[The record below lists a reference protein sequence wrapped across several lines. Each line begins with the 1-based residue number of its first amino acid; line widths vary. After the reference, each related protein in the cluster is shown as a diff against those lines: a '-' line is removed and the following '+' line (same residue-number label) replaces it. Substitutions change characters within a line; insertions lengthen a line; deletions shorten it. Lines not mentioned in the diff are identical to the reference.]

1 MKCFGNTLI
10 ATFTSKL
17 VALASGVPIS
27 FWFTEEFITVV
38 SAVIGPIAHGTLFN
52 AVSIITLKVIRSAL
66 LIRVQ

>member
-1 MKCFGNTLI
+1 MTKVVLKNLLGNTLI

-52 AVSIITLKVIRSAL
+52 LVQSTKQSIRG
-66 LIRVQ
+66 Q